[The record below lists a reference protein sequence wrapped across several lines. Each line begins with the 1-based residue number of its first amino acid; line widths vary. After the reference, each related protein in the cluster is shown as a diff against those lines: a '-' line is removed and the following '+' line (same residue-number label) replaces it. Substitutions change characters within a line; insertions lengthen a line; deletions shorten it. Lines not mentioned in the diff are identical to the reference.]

1 MNRKKRYLSS
11 SDHHAMISDIMVGLV
26 FVFILIIVIFATKF
40 SQAMAENRKL
50 QEARTMFLQQL
61 KKHMESKGLS
71 IIIDPKLG
79 VLRLPENIL
88 FAVGKAQLNDKGNR
102 AVKILGKRLK
112 QLLADSSSSSICFES
127 IFIEGHSDEQPLRN
141 EPKRKF
147 KTNLN
152 LSAQRAI
159 NTYQVMKKYVVNLH
173 NNQQQHLFGV
183 VGYGKERPVR
193 VRPQGQRKLRE
204 WHRDNRRITMRFTNC
219 IPQILR

>member
-1 MNRKKRYLSS
+1 MNRKKRYLAS
-11 SDHHAMISDIMVGLV
+11 SDHHAVISDIMVGLV

-40 SQAMAENRKL
+40 SQAMSENQKF

-61 KKHMESKGLS
+61 KEHMEGRGVS

-79 VLRLPENIL
+79 ILRLPENIL
-88 FAVGKAQLNDKGNR
+88 FAVGKAQLNDKGKR
-102 AVKILGKRLK
+102 SVKILAEKLK
-112 QLLADSSSSSICFES
+112 QLLAGSSAICFES
-127 IFIEGHSDEQPLRN
+127 VFIEGHSDEQPLRN

-159 NTYQVMKKYVVNLH
+159 NTYQVMKKHIANLR
-173 NNQQQHLFGV
+173 NNHQHHLFGV

-193 VRPQGQRKLRE
+193 VRPQGQRELKE
-204 WHRDNRRITMRFTNC
+204 WHRDNRRITMRFSNC
-219 IPQILR
+219 IPQILQ